1 MPVLRWVGTVEV
13 HVAAAYEA
21 TMFVLCMDVRL
32 CNAFPRCTHPSL
44 DVVQREGAAIQYTLS
59 PYIEQGIVEWTEPLG
74 RCSWDAN
81 DLRQILAT
89 VVMELLQHLSLSVN
103 CRAVDQQNQRVHIQ
117 RSRRLGEQIVDVAEQ
132 HGARDAFVPLAW

>member
-13 HVAAAYEA
+13 HVAASYEA

-32 CNAFPRCTHPSL
+32 CDAFPRCTHPSL
-44 DVVQREGAAIQYTLS
+44 DVVQREGAALQYTLS

-89 VVMELLQHLSLSVN
+89 IVMELLQHLSLSVN
-103 CRAVDQQNQRVHIQ
+103 RCFVDQQNEWVHVERASSLSAGSSRARRIRAR
-117 RSRRLGEQIVDVAEQ
+117 RSTR
-132 HGARDAFVPLAW
+132 FSSM